1 MCRMQAMQEQL
12 PAAARVLT
20 PAGRRWRSKMLRILS
35 NSAGDLWT
43 FTLRH
48 NKKGPREDGGLFCY
62 GGERGIDSKR
72 DCSSRFD
79 PCGAPVAVQN
89 AAHFVELCGGS
100 LDLHTAP

>member
-62 GGERGIDSKR
+62 GGERGIRTPGPFRVNGFQDRRIRPLCQLS
-72 DCSSRFD
+72 FD
-79 PCGAPVAVQN
+79 TLWG
-89 AAHFVELCGGS
+89 L
-100 LDLHTAP
+100 